1 MKLKELISEDKPREK
16 LFKKGAEY
24 LTDSELLA
32 IILRTGN
39 KSESVTELSNRI
51 LKRIGGVKNLKNMT
65 INTLTQIEGIKLGKA
80 SSILASFELAKRAL
94 KNDEPI
100 KFKNTID
107 MYNYIKNDFL
117 YELQEKFIILLFDKQ
132 FKLIKK
138 CEVFKGTID
147 AVNVYPREIFKEA
160 LKENASFIVLAHNHP
175 GGEVMPSIQ
184 DDEITKILV
193 KNGQLIGIKVIDH
206 LIVTPNSYFSY
217 YENAKK
223 KQISSINL

>member
-1 MKLKELISEDKPREK
+1 MKTNQEKK

-223 KQISSINL
+223 NKLVA

>member
-16 LFKKGAEY
+16 LLKKGAEY

-184 DDEITKILV
+184 DDETTKILV
-193 KNGQLIGIKVIDH
+193 KNRQLIGIKVVDH
-206 LIVTPNSYFSY
+206 LIVTQNSYFSY
-217 YENAKK
+217 YENAQKNK
-223 KQISSINL
+223 LVA

>member
-16 LFKKGAEY
+16 LLKKGADY

-223 KQISSINL
+223 NKLIA

>member
-16 LFKKGAEY
+16 LLKKGAEY

-94 KNDEPI
+94 KNDQPI

-160 LKENASFIVLAHNHP
+160 LKENASFIVLAHNHQ

-193 KNGQLIGIKVIDH
+193 KNGQLIGIKVVDH
-206 LIVTPNSYFSY
+206 LIVTQNSYFSY

-223 KQISSINL
+223 NKLVA

>member
-160 LKENASFIVLAHNHP
+160 LNENASFIVLAHNHP

-223 KQISSINL
+223 NKLVA

>member
-65 INTLTQIEGIKLGKA
+65 INILTKIEGIKLGKA

-217 YENAKK
+217 YENAQKNK
-223 KQISSINL
+223 LVA

>member
-16 LFKKGAEY
+16 LLKKGAEY

-39 KSESVTELSNRI
+39 KSESVNELSNRI

-184 DDEITKILV
+184 DDETTKILV
-193 KNGQLIGIKVIDH
+193 KNGQLIGIKVVDH
-206 LIVTPNSYFSY
+206 LIMTQNSYFSY
-217 YENAKK
+217 YENAQKNK
-223 KQISSINL
+223 LVA

>member
-16 LFKKGAEY
+16 LLKKGAEY

-65 INTLTQIEGIKLGKA
+65 INTLTKIEGIKLGKA

-217 YENAKK
+217 YENAQKNK
-223 KQISSINL
+223 LVA

>member
-1 MKLKELISEDKPREK
+1 MKLKELISEDTPRHK
-16 LFKKGAEY
+16 LLKKGALY

-217 YENAKK
+217 YENAQKNK
-223 KQISSINL
+223 LVA

>member
-32 IILRTGN
+32 NILRTGN

-223 KQISSINL
+223 NKLVA

>member
-16 LFKKGAEY
+16 LLKKGAEY

-39 KSESVTELSNRI
+39 KSESVNELSNRI

-193 KNGQLIGIKVIDH
+193 KNGQLIGIKVVDH

-217 YENAKK
+217 YENAQKNK
-223 KQISSINL
+223 LVA

>member
-1 MKLKELISEDKPREK
+1 MKLKELINEDKPREK
-16 LFKKGAEY
+16 LLKKGAEY

-51 LKRIGGVKNLKNMT
+51 LKSIGGVKNLKNMT

-94 KNDEPI
+94 KNNEPI

-175 GGEVMPSIQ
+175 GGEVMPSNQ

-193 KNGQLIGIKVIDH
+193 KNGLLIGIKVIDH

-223 KQISSINL
+223 NKLVA

>member
-16 LFKKGAEY
+16 LLKKGAEY

-184 DDEITKILV
+184 DDETTKILV

-206 LIVTPNSYFSY
+206 LIVTQNSYFSY

-223 KQISSINL
+223 NKLVA

>member
-16 LFKKGAEY
+16 LLKKGVLY

-184 DDEITKILV
+184 DDETTKILV
-193 KNGQLIGIKVIDH
+193 KNGQLIGIKVVDH
-206 LIVTPNSYFSY
+206 LIVTQNSYFSY
-217 YENAKK
+217 YENAQKNK
-223 KQISSINL
+223 LVA

>member
-1 MKLKELISEDKPREK
+1 MKLKELINEDKPREK
-16 LFKKGAEY
+16 LLKKGAEY

-32 IILRTGN
+32 IILRSGN

-65 INTLTQIEGIKLGKA
+65 INTLTKIEGIKLGKA

-217 YENAKK
+217 YENAQKNK
-223 KQISSINL
+223 LVA

>member
-1 MKLKELISEDKPREK
+1 MKLKELINEDKPREK
-16 LFKKGAEY
+16 LLKKGAEY

-65 INTLTQIEGIKLGKA
+65 INTLTKIEGIKLGKA

-223 KQISSINL
+223 NKLIA

>member
-65 INTLTQIEGIKLGKA
+65 INTLTKIEGIKLGKA

-100 KFKNTID
+100 KFKNTND

-223 KQISSINL
+223 NKLVA

>member
-16 LFKKGAEY
+16 LLKKGALY

-193 KNGQLIGIKVIDH
+193 KNGQLIGIKVVDH
-206 LIVTPNSYFSY
+206 LIVTQNSYFSY
-217 YENAKK
+217 YENAQKNK
-223 KQISSINL
+223 LVA

>member
-16 LFKKGAEY
+16 LLKKGAEY

-147 AVNVYPREIFKEA
+147 AVNVYPREIFKES

-217 YENAKK
+217 YENAQKNK
-223 KQISSINL
+223 LVA

>member
-16 LFKKGAEY
+16 LLKKGAEY

-65 INTLTQIEGIKLGKA
+65 INTLTKIEGIKLGKA

-193 KNGQLIGIKVIDH
+193 KNGQLIGIKVVDH

-223 KQISSINL
+223 NKLVA

>member
-16 LFKKGAEY
+16 LLKKGADY

-223 KQISSINL
+223 NKLVA

>member
-16 LFKKGAEY
+16 LLKKGALY

-193 KNGQLIGIKVIDH
+193 KNGQLIGIKVVDH

-217 YENAKK
+217 YENAQKNK
-223 KQISSINL
+223 LVA

>member
-16 LFKKGAEY
+16 LLKKGAEY

-206 LIVTPNSYFSY
+206 LIVTQNSYFSY
-217 YENAKK
+217 YENAQKNK
-223 KQISSINL
+223 LVA

>member
-16 LFKKGAEY
+16 LLKKGADY

-217 YENAKK
+217 YENAQKNK
-223 KQISSINL
+223 LVA

>member
-1 MKLKELISEDKPREK
+1 MKLNELINEDKPREK
-16 LFKKGAEY
+16 LLKKGAEY

-51 LKRIGGVKNLKNMT
+51 LKSIGGVKNLKNMT

-94 KNDEPI
+94 KSDEPI

-175 GGEVMPSIQ
+175 GGEVMPSKQ
-184 DDEITKILV
+184 DDDITKILV
-193 KNGQLIGIKVIDH
+193 KNGQLIGIKVVDH

-223 KQISSINL
+223 NKLVA

>member
-16 LFKKGAEY
+16 LLKKGAEY

-39 KSESVTELSNRI
+39 KGESVTELSNRI

-217 YENAKK
+217 YENAQKNK
-223 KQISSINL
+223 LVA

>member
-1 MKLKELISEDKPREK
+1 MKLKELINEDKQREK
-16 LFKKGAEY
+16 LLKKGAEY

-65 INTLTQIEGIKLGKA
+65 INTLTKIEGIKLGKA
-80 SSILASFELAKRAL
+80 LSILASFELAKRAL
-94 KNDEPI
+94 KNDEHI

-217 YENAKK
+217 YENAQKNK
-223 KQISSINL
+223 LVA

>member
-16 LFKKGAEY
+16 LLKKGAEY

-217 YENAKK
+217 YENAQK

>member
-16 LFKKGAEY
+16 LLKKGAEY

-39 KSESVTELSNRI
+39 KSESVNELSNRI

-184 DDEITKILV
+184 DDETTKILV
-193 KNGQLIGIKVIDH
+193 KNGQLIGIKVVDH
-206 LIVTPNSYFSY
+206 LIVTQNSYFSY
-217 YENAKK
+217 YENAQK

>member
-51 LKRIGGVKNLKNMT
+51 LKRMGGVKNLKNMT

-223 KQISSINL
+223 NKLVA

>member
-51 LKRIGGVKNLKNMT
+51 LKRIGRVKNLKNMT
-65 INTLTQIEGIKLGKA
+65 INTLTKIEGIKLGKA

-223 KQISSINL
+223 NKLVA

>member
-1 MKLKELISEDKPREK
+1 MKLKELINEDKPREK
-16 LFKKGAEY
+16 LLKKGAEY

-193 KNGQLIGIKVIDH
+193 KNGQLIGIKVVDH

-217 YENAKK
+217 YENAQKNK
-223 KQISSINL
+223 LVA

>member
-16 LFKKGAEY
+16 LLKKGAEY

-117 YELQEKFIILLFDKQ
+117 YQLQEKFIILLFDKQ

-193 KNGQLIGIKVIDH
+193 KNGQLIGIKVVDH

-217 YENAKK
+217 YENAQKNK
-223 KQISSINL
+223 LVA

>member
-1 MKLKELISEDKPREK
+1 MKLKELINEDKPREK
-16 LFKKGAEY
+16 LLKKGAEY

-223 KQISSINL
+223 NKLVA

>member
-16 LFKKGAEY
+16 LLKKGALY

-217 YENAKK
+217 YENAQKNK
-223 KQISSINL
+223 LVA

>member
-16 LFKKGAEY
+16 LLKKGAEY

-39 KSESVTELSNRI
+39 KSESVTELSNII

-193 KNGQLIGIKVIDH
+193 KNGQLIGIKVVDH

-217 YENAKK
+217 YENAQKNK
-223 KQISSINL
+223 LVA

>member
-16 LFKKGAEY
+16 LLKKGAEY

-184 DDEITKILV
+184 DDETTKILV
-193 KNGQLIGIKVIDH
+193 KNGQLIGIKVVDH
-206 LIVTPNSYFSY
+206 LIVTQNSYFSY
-217 YENAKK
+217 YENAQKNK
-223 KQISSINL
+223 LVA

>member
-65 INTLTQIEGIKLGKA
+65 INALTQIEGIKLGKA

-184 DDEITKILV
+184 DDETTKILV

-206 LIVTPNSYFSY
+206 LIVTQNSYFSY
-217 YENAKK
+217 YENAQKNK
-223 KQISSINL
+223 LVA

>member
-16 LFKKGAEY
+16 LLKKGAEY

-51 LKRIGGVKNLKNMT
+51 LKSIGGVKNLKNMT
-65 INTLTQIEGIKLGKA
+65 INTLTKIEGIKLGKA

-223 KQISSINL
+223 NKLVA

>member
-16 LFKKGAEY
+16 LLKKGAEY

-94 KNDEPI
+94 KNDQPI

-223 KQISSINL
+223 NKLVA